1 MSICW
6 HCKCA
11 CPQLNKSFTLF
22 TTKSKIISEFK
33 KIDIAEWEFFH
44 TFRRYLGCCWA
55 TNSLETRDAVPLT
68 VTYSIIHHIN
78 ILIFLARG
86 WGGGGPRELVKYE
99 TKVPD
104 V

>member
-1 MSICW
+1 M
-6 HCKCA
+6 
-11 CPQLNKSFTLF
+11 
-22 TTKSKIISEFK
+22 
-33 KIDIAEWEFFH
+33 
-44 TFRRYLGCCWA
+44 
-55 TNSLETRDAVPLT
+55 ETRDAVPLT